1 MASSAFLMRLVSSSV
16 AVANRAGGIIRR
28 IMKTGS
34 LGVVDKVCCI
44 FVYLKIDVDKLQE
57 FQLNSCIS
65 GIVKAFKGL
74 IPR

>member
-44 FVYLKIDVDKLQE
+44 FVYLKIDVDKL
-57 FQLNSCIS
+57 
-65 GIVKAFKGL
+65 
-74 IPR
+74 P